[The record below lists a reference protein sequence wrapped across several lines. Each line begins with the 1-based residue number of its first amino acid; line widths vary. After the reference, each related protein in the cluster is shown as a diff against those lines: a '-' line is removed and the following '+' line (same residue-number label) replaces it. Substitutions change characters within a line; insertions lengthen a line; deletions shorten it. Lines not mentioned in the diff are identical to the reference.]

1 MLHFTYSLQMYISH
15 KWRIPL
21 HQSFVNS
28 FIVIIWMPYAIDLY
42 STLLYSYRS
51 FQMKRHNSILSSS
64 DQLRWAKLVG
74 TIRCGL
80 PWVCR
85 FAHALAFPMLLH
97 SKSALTALCVCVC
110 VFVRQVRSVRT
121 DEARGL
127 LWLMEE
133 EGLQPGGS
141 EETLLRRLFSYYGPA
156 EGQSKGAQSL
166 NAHANPSTM
175 FLSIG
180 YY

>member
-51 FQMKRHNSILSSS
+51 FQMKRHKSILSSS

-110 VFVRQVRSVRT
+110 FCETGTISANGWSQGPLVAHGGGGTAAWGIWGNPAAASV
-121 DEARGL
+121 
-127 LWLMEE
+127 
-133 EGLQPGGS
+133 
-141 EETLLRRLFSYYGPA
+141 
-156 EGQSKGAQSL
+156 
-166 NAHANPSTM
+166 
-175 FLSIG
+175 
-180 YY
+180 